1 MIYFHEW
8 IHWASS
14 SSWPYNGFILYP
26 STETIPMKALH
37 DLISTKSAGW
47 SFFLSYQIPPPLWN
61 LRFGFHNI
69 ILHWFSLPLHRT
81 VPILV
86 LFLVFLYWF
95 PSIGIAPSI
104 LGPLNRPISL
114 VTPLLLSTFPHF
126 HHPCLGRTTPLKQ
139 GQNGFSAWVHLG
151 QFEDRHG
158 VGRGC
163 DMGQTR
169 ASLFVT
175 VFHSG
180 KNCPSLLWLL
190 KI

>member
-95 PSIGIAPSI
+95 PSIGIARGFTHKHFSSQLKMMLSNNINLPHKF
-104 LGPLNRPISL
+104 NYYL
-114 VTPLLLSTFPHF
+114 VS
-126 HHPCLGRTTPLKQ
+126 
-139 GQNGFSAWVHLG
+139 
-151 QFEDRHG
+151 
-158 VGRGC
+158 
-163 DMGQTR
+163 
-169 ASLFVT
+169 ASLWT
-175 VFHSG
+175 G
-180 KNCPSLLWLL
+180 KRDPLYML
-190 KI
+190 I